1 MSIFLSWIEQRD
13 FAVVILYKKFPSLE
27 PLFGGYPRDR
37 EGKCPLSGGDPGIEV
52 ALGSVCT
59 QEEKKMTVDIVD
71 RSCATKRE
79 RRGPTWKFKR
89 ESQRRTEK
97 KELQIGYGNLCQAPI
112 VQKMD
117 SAIHRLNRYPEDI
130 RKNNCALKWIVIYP

>member
-79 RRGPTWKFKR
+79 RRGAT
-89 ESQRRTEK
+89 
-97 KELQIGYGNLCQAPI
+97 
-112 VQKMD
+112 
-117 SAIHRLNRYPEDI
+117 
-130 RKNNCALKWIVIYP
+130 

>member
-37 EGKCPLSGGDPGIEV
+37 EGKCPLSGGVPGIEV
-52 ALGSVCT
+52 ALDSVCT
-59 QEEKKMTVDIVD
+59 QEEKKMTVVIVD

-79 RRGPTWKFKR
+79 RRGAT
-89 ESQRRTEK
+89 
-97 KELQIGYGNLCQAPI
+97 
-112 VQKMD
+112 
-117 SAIHRLNRYPEDI
+117 
-130 RKNNCALKWIVIYP
+130 